1 MIWLK
6 DKRIWIL
13 LGFYGVLAILFHMCW
28 LKLGGGDDYYF
39 MTCLD
44 DTSFGAFM
52 VKRWYGWSSRLVI
65 EGVLVLVLQQPI
77 LVWKVLDILVSVLI
91 AWLLCGFFCSGY
103 GKHGSGSSIQTDK
116 NTLSGT
122 RTVVPLTS
130 LILFLCLLLSY
141 DFREMDSAGY
151 MTTTINYWWPLAAL
165 MVAVLPLYLWYQEG
179 TCKKS
184 YYVLGTLAA
193 IFAINQEQICA
204 MALLACLYLLI
215 TDNLRGR
222 KTNPYLYV
230 LLALSV
236 CFAICVAICPG
247 NAARKASNIDFW
259 FPAYAGFNLVQK
271 VLLGWYSLLK
281 TLYQDVNLPYFLM
294 SAVLFMA
301 VRKKQKRFPAR
312 LIAAIPLLSNLG
324 LLGVLLFGKYREYPW
339 VHLILHVFDFDQ
351 PVVYYQGSLPNS
363 NRLLLLVYTF
373 CCACVVISL
382 FLIWNKKE
390 RSIDALALLVIASA
404 SKISMGLSPTV
415 WASSER
421 TSIFLDFG
429 FILLGMLA
437 VREME
442 PWKAAKK
449 SCCAIL

>member
-165 MVAVLPLYLWYQEG
+165 MVAALPLYLWYQEG

-184 YYVLGTLAA
+184 Y
-193 IFAINQEQICA
+193 
-204 MALLACLYLLI
+204 
-215 TDNLRGR
+215 
-222 KTNPYLYV
+222 
-230 LLALSV
+230 
-236 CFAICVAICPG
+236 
-247 NAARKASNIDFW
+247 
-259 FPAYAGFNLVQK
+259 
-271 VLLGWYSLLK
+271 
-281 TLYQDVNLPYFLM
+281 
-294 SAVLFMA
+294 
-301 VRKKQKRFPAR
+301 
-312 LIAAIPLLSNLG
+312 
-324 LLGVLLFGKYREYPW
+324 
-339 VHLILHVFDFDQ
+339 
-351 PVVYYQGSLPNS
+351 
-363 NRLLLLVYTF
+363 
-373 CCACVVISL
+373 
-382 FLIWNKKE
+382 
-390 RSIDALALLVIASA
+390 
-404 SKISMGLSPTV
+404 
-415 WASSER
+415 
-421 TSIFLDFG
+421 
-429 FILLGMLA
+429 
-437 VREME
+437 
-442 PWKAAKK
+442 
-449 SCCAIL
+449 

>member
-1 MIWLK
+1 M
-6 DKRIWIL
+6 
-13 LGFYGVLAILFHMCW
+13 
-28 LKLGGGDDYYF
+28 
-39 MTCLD
+39 
-44 DTSFGAFM
+44 
-52 VKRWYGWSSRLVI
+52 
-65 EGVLVLVLQQPI
+65 
-77 LVWKVLDILVSVLI
+77 
-91 AWLLCGFFCSGY
+91 
-103 GKHGSGSSIQTDK
+103 
-116 NTLSGT
+116 
-122 RTVVPLTS
+122 
-130 LILFLCLLLSY
+130 
-141 DFREMDSAGY
+141 
-151 MTTTINYWWPLAAL
+151 
-165 MVAVLPLYLWYQEG
+165 
-179 TCKKS
+179 
-184 YYVLGTLAA
+184 
-193 IFAINQEQICA
+193 
-204 MALLACLYLLI
+204 
-215 TDNLRGR
+215 
-222 KTNPYLYV
+222 
-230 LLALSV
+230 
-236 CFAICVAICPG
+236 
-247 NAARKASNIDFW
+247 
-259 FPAYAGFNLVQK
+259 QK

-301 VRKKQKRFPAR
+301 VRKKQKRLPAR

-382 FLIWNKKE
+382 FLIWDKKE
-390 RSIDALALLVIASA
+390 RAIDALALLIIASA

-449 SCCAIL
+449 SCCAIP